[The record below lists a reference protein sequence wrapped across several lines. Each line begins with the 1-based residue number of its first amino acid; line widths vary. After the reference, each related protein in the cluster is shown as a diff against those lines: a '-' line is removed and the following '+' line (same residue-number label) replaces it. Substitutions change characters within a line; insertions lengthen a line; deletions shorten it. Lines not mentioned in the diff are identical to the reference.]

1 MHPVID
7 CVLPKFLEPGFEP
20 SSASQLI
27 RLGKKWDGGY
37 VVDQRSVLKA
47 SRLVSFGL
55 NNDWSFESAFMKQH
69 SVPVAIFDHSVSKRI
84 YLRNFI
90 YHSLLDFSPVQAY
103 RNLSAF
109 FRYPFFFKGQCQ
121 HLREHVGYSSV
132 PRMVEFKKA
141 LQLAGH
147 QEAEPIFLKID
158 TEQWEYTI
166 LEDLIKAAPFITG
179 LVIEFHRVDLHIS
192 VIKDFIDRFPVP
204 LIYTRA
210 NNYGHVNPAKQPL
223 LIECTFSAF
232 GVPRQQP
239 FQAAA
244 IDMQNARKLP
254 PYKLSFA

>member
-20 SSASQLI
+20 SPESQLI

-37 VVDQRSVLKA
+37 IVDQRSVQKA
-47 SRLVSFGL
+47 SRLISFGL
-55 NNDWSFESAFMKQH
+55 NNDWSFESAFMKQNP
-69 SVPVAIFDHSVSKRI
+69 VPASIFDHSVSKRV

-121 HLREHVGYSSV
+121 HLREHVGYASV
-132 PRMVEFKKA
+132 PRMIEFKKA
-141 LQLAGH
+141 LQLSGH
-147 QEAEPIFLKID
+147 QEAESIFLKID

-166 LEDLIKAAPFITG
+166 LEDLIKAAPFISG

-192 VIKDFIDRFPVP
+192 LIKDFIARFPLS

-210 NNYGHVNPAKQPL
+210 NNYGHVNPAQQPL
-223 LIECTFSAF
+223 LIECTFSASA
-232 GVPRQQP
+232 VPRKQP

-254 PYKLSFA
+254 PYNLSFA

>member
-1 MHPVID
+1 MHPVIE

-20 SSASQLI
+20 SPESQLI

-37 VVDQRSVLKA
+37 IVDQRSVQNA
-47 SRLVSFGL
+47 TRLVSFGL
-55 NNDWSFESAFMKQH
+55 NNDWSFESAFMKQNP
-69 SVPVAIFDHSVSKRI
+69 VPVSIFDHSVSKRV

-90 YHSLLDFSPVQAY
+90 YCSLLDFSPVQAY

-132 PRMVEFKKA
+132 PRMIEFKKA
-141 LQLAGH
+141 LQQSGH
-147 QEAEPIFLKID
+147 QEAESIFLKID
-158 TEQWEYTI
+158 MEEWEYTI
-166 LEDLIKAAPFITG
+166 LEDLIKAAPFISG

-192 VIKDFIDRFPVP
+192 LIKDFIARFPLL

-210 NNYGHVNPAKQPL
+210 NNYGHVNPAQQPL
-223 LIECTFSAF
+223 LIECTFSASA
-232 GVPRQQP
+232 VPRKQP

-254 PYKLSFA
+254 PYNLSFA

>member
-20 SSASQLI
+20 SPESQLI

-37 VVDQRSVLKA
+37 IVDQRSVQKA
-47 SRLVSFGL
+47 SRLISFGL
-55 NNDWSFESAFMKQH
+55 NNDWSFESAFMKQNP
-69 SVPVAIFDHSVSKRI
+69 VPASIFDHSVSKRV

-109 FRYPFFFKGQCQ
+109 FRYPFFSRANASIYESM
-121 HLREHVGYSSV
+121 LATPPV
-132 PRMVEFKKA
+132 PRMIEFKKA
-141 LQLAGH
+141 LQLSGH
-147 QEAEPIFLKID
+147 QEAESIFLKID

-166 LEDLIKAAPFITG
+166 LEDLIKAAPFISG

-192 VIKDFIDRFPVP
+192 LIKDFIARFPLS

-210 NNYGHVNPAKQPL
+210 NNYGHVNPAQQPL
-223 LIECTFSAF
+223 LIECTFSASA
-232 GVPRQQP
+232 VPRKQP

-254 PYKLSFA
+254 PYNLSFA